1 MLRVARKLCAACV
14 LWSTKLLDDFV
25 FSFERRVETYHRLAE
40 RSNRNTDCYNRTTPF
55 NRAMPNPLAPT
66 L

>member
-1 MLRVARKLCAACV
+1 
-14 LWSTKLLDDFV
+14 V